1 MPPTQV
7 HEREVQKAPATGTL
21 TSAQPTMHAQRAQ
34 QASAHFTVPCGW
46 SSTRYNYSSNSSTR
60 GHSTLSCCQS
70 PATLIIVQFNVASML
85 YPATLEQCAT
95 PWAAYRRAHEIA
107 QSAGRRARLNGPCRL
122 ADVAAQPCLTGL
134 PVLREQLQRGGDAA
148 VVGRGGQAPMRVVA
162 ARHVRLQPAARR
174 DVPPA
179 CQSRHSRL

>member
-107 QSAGRRARLNGPCRL
+107 QSAGRRAFEWALSAGRRCSAALLDGPTR
-122 ADVAAQPCLTGL
+122 
-134 PVLREQLQRGGDAA
+134 
-148 VVGRGGQAPMRVVA
+148 A
-162 ARHVRLQPAARR
+162 ARAASARRRCSGRRPGWAGPHAGSRCTPRPAAARR
-174 DVPPA
+174 SP
-179 CQSRHSRL
+179 